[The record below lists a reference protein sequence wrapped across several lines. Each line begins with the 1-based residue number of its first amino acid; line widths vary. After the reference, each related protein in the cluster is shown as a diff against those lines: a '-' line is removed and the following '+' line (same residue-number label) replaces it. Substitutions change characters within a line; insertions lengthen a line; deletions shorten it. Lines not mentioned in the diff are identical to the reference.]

1 MALYLRG
8 LLHMSENKSPAR
20 LWREAQGIG
29 VGELAIM
36 LGLSRHS
43 IQNTEAGYTATLP
56 QSWRAGIERLGGDY
70 DALAREYTA
79 WREQETARLL
89 QGR

>member
-1 MALYLRG
+1 
-8 LLHMSENKSPAR
+8 MSTYKSPIR

-36 LGLSRHS
+36 FGLSRHS
-43 IQNTEAGYTATLP
+43 IQNTEAGYTSSLP
-56 QSWRAGIERLGGDY
+56 PSWREGIERLGGDY
-70 DALAREYTA
+70 DALAREYDL
-79 WREQETARLL
+79 WRKQETARLL

>member
-1 MALYLRG
+1 MFD
-8 LLHMSENKSPAR
+8 HKSPVR

-56 QSWRAGIERLGGDY
+56 QSWREGVERLGGDY
-70 DALAREYTA
+70 DALAEQYTA
-79 WREQETARLL
+79 WRTQETARLL